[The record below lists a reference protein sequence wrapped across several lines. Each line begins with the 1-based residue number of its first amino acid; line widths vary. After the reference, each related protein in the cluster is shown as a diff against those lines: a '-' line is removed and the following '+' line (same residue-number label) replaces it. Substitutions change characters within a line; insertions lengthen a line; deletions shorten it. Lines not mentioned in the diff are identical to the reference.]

1 MKILLVDDEEMVRK
15 PFERFLSESGH
26 EVITAGDG
34 VEALEILA
42 GRPADLIITDLRMPR
57 MDGLEL
63 LRRVKVLKP
72 DQDLIIVTG
81 YAEMDSTVEAL
92 RLGAANY
99 LMKPV
104 NLEEL
109 AIAVDRIEKQQAR
122 DRKLKEHETRLVQAR
137 KMADLGLLAGGVA
150 HEINNPNTFVRGNV
164 QTLQRFWPTVEQFV
178 RQARQA
184 GVEPSAKLDFI
195 LEETPKIIEAMLEGT
210 NRIKKIV
217 EAMASFTGSDRDRPL
232 IPVNINACVH
242 KALDVLAED
251 LETVELKVN
260 LQSNLPPVGGL
271 PEELVDVTVEL
282 LKNSVKAL
290 HGRPE
295 PRIRITTESPP
306 HLVRLMVEDNGPG
319 IKAEDQSRIFS
330 PFFSGDP
337 RIGRPGLGLS
347 KVYAAVRRFGGE
359 TTLSSNESQGTA
371 FIISLPVLGERW
383 NS

>member
-15 PFERFLSESGH
+15 PFEKILAGSGH
-26 EVITAGDG
+26 EVIPAGDG
-34 VEALEILA
+34 VEALEIFA
-42 GRPADLIITDLRMPR
+42 DRPVDLIITDLRMPR

-92 RLGAANY
+92 RQGAANY
-99 LMKPV
+99 LIKPV
-104 NLEEL
+104 RLEEL

-150 HEINNPNTFVRGNV
+150 HEINNPNTFVRGNA
-164 QTLQRFWPTVEQFV
+164 QTLQRFWPMVEQYA
-178 RQARQA
+178 RQAREA
-184 GVEPSAKLDFI
+184 GVEPPAKLDFI
-195 LEETPKIIEAMLEGT
+195 LQETPKIIDAMLEGT

-217 EAMASFTGSDRDRPL
+217 EAMASFTWSDRDLPL
-232 IPVNINACVH
+232 IPVDINACIH

-251 LETVELKVN
+251 LEAVEIKSD
-260 LQSNLPPVGGL
+260 LQSNLRPVRGL
-271 PEELVDVTVEL
+271 PEELVDVVVEIL
-282 LKNSVKAL
+282 TNSVKAL
-290 HGRPE
+290 QGRPD
-295 PRIRITTESPP
+295 PRIEITTTEPSPYEV
-306 HLVRLMVEDNGPG
+306 HLIVQDNGPG
-319 IKAEDQSRIFS
+319 IKMEDQGRVFS

-337 RIGRPGLGLS
+337 RIGQPGLGLS

-359 TTLSSNESQGTA
+359 VTFSSEKNQGTT
-371 FIISLPVLGERW
+371 FIIRLPVGGER
-383 NS
+383 